1 VHGAPGAPQ
10 SHAGLEERRR
20 SWREADAPQRREN
33 TVEDVVP
40 AAESGLVLDDPNEMV
55 DYWDN
60 VFSCTNRACNVRS
73 LGIGAPGMY
82 YTMTFSIDGDG
93 EKIYDNGSWRSAEH
107 VHLSTGCES
116 MSHGADDKRCPYHA
130 KRQPDARTERLER
143 K

>member
-1 VHGAPGAPQ
+1 MDTRVC
-10 SHAGLEERRR
+10 S
-20 SWREADAPQRREN
+20 
-33 TVEDVVP
+33 
-40 AAESGLVLDDPNEMV
+40 
-55 DYWDN
+55 
-60 VFSCTNRACNVRS
+60 NVRS

-130 KRQPDARTERLER
+130 PAPSGRSDRTPGTQVGGDATSDAGGDHMVARDRHT
-143 K
+143 